1 MIRTVAEL
9 LEKLMEKERETLPEY
24 DDIQHPGLFGEMY
37 EGLAKA
43 LVGKALFEG
52 MDLRVVW
59 RICCMPML
67 MQLQREGMQPQDE
80 TPDSDTSGSQ
90 VTEQTQ

>member
-1 MIRTVAEL
+1 MIRTVADL
-9 LEKLMEKERETLPEY
+9 LEKLMVKEREKLPEY

-52 MDLRVVW
+52 MDLRVASGKI
-59 RICCMPML
+59 RNAKGNLSGQIDCMVGVFGEL
-67 MQLQREGMQPQDE
+67 
-80 TPDSDTSGSQ
+80 SG
-90 VTEQTQ
+90 